1 MSSFPWKKNGNVSM
15 VMIIVGGDGLPRFS
29 AGEGKGEG
37 GGGRAATGG
46 VVEKKAGK
54 TLVAPVAT
62 RR

>member
-15 VMIIVGGDGLPRFS
+15 VMIIVGGNGLPRFS
-29 AGEGKGEG
+29 AGEGEG
-37 GGGRAATGG
+37 GGGRAATDG